1 MNKEKAERNG
11 KEMPAEPAFDSN
23 CITPGTVFMHRLN
36 EQLKY
41 YISKKISEDS
51 AWRDVSV
58 ILSGYDTPGEGEH
71 KIMEYIRNAKSSPNY
86 NPNTRH
92 CLYGLDADLIMLGL
106 VSHEPHFVLL
116 REEVK
121 FGPARKKAPKETKQT
136 FIMLHLSLLREYLN
150 YEFKELDGKL
160 QFPFDFE
167 KCLDDYVLLS
177 YFIGNDFLPNLPD
190 LHVNEGG
197 MDLLFQIYKK
207 LLPTFDGYMNEDGI
221 LNVGRCKKFFAVLQ
235 ELELEK
241 FESAQA
247 DSKWMNN
254 KKGRSSAPNKFS
266 ILERQKPL
274 YLKIREYVTSVPRL
288 EDDVLINWSK
298 LNEVDRRF
306 LLQVIKNFGL
316 SHDLN
321 TEDYDDTFLIVNW
334 ESESDDEDDSEMD
347 VARSRILKNYD
358 LELEQLE
365 PKEVV
370 LSKEELHAEKLSEWK
385 STYYKE
391 KLEFKTEENVSQ
403 LVFDYFE
410 GMQWVL
416 HYYYH
421 GVQSWSWFFPHH
433 YAPIISGY

>member
-1 MNKEKAERNG
+1 M
-11 KEMPAEPAFDSN
+11 
-23 CITPGTVFMHRLN
+23 ITYCCR
-36 EQLKY
+36 
-41 YISKKISEDS
+41 
-51 AWRDVSV
+51 
-58 ILSGYDTPGEGEH
+58 IL
-71 KIMEYIRNAKSSPNY
+71 
-86 NPNTRH
+86 
-92 CLYGLDADLIMLGL
+92 LD
-106 VSHEPHFVLL
+106 
-116 REEVK
+116 
-121 FGPARKKAPKETKQT
+121 
-136 FIMLHLSLLREYLN
+136 
-150 YEFKELDGKL
+150 
-160 QFPFDFE
+160 
-167 KCLDDYVLLS
+167 
-177 YFIGNDFLPNLPD
+177 
-190 LHVNEGG
+190 
-197 MDLLFQIYKK
+197 
-207 LLPTFDGYMNEDGI
+207 
-221 LNVGRCKKFFAVLQ
+221 
-235 ELELEK
+235 
-241 FESAQA
+241 
-247 DSKWMNN
+247 
-254 KKGRSSAPNKFS
+254 
-266 ILERQKPL
+266 
-274 YLKIREYVTSVPRL
+274 
-288 EDDVLINWSK
+288 
-298 LNEVDRRF
+298 
-306 LLQVIKNFGL
+306 FGL